1 MTSGN
6 SIKIL
11 TQHYAYAKHAV
22 FLAVTVG
29 GVATPAINY
38 CIVGID
44 FVEALFDSSTP
55 KKIPYET
62 GTVHR
67 HFVGKCLSFTLQ
79 KVNVKLP
86 YNKLNEKL

>member
-1 MTSGN
+1 MNISALHCAPG
-6 SIKIL
+6 
-11 TQHYAYAKHAV
+11 
-22 FLAVTVG
+22 TVAQFF
-29 GVATPAINY
+29 V
-38 CIVGID
+38 
-44 FVEALFDSSTP
+44 VEALFDSSTP

-86 YNKLNEKL
+86 YNRLNEKL